1 MQLTSA
7 QDLKAQL
14 LNDVVVPF
22 TRVAAA
28 SARGARSRSRA
39 PGAALARELAVASP
53 LAVSATPGE
62 SLPDVQRSV
71 ALGVTLKGKQYQ
83 LAVRVQRQGLMASPL
98 VEHLVSQAKGEADVR
113 MVGRIDKRQ
122 IAGPP
127 WNQGKVRPVM
137 IGTSVGHPDVTAGTV
152 GAFVTAGGKTFI
164 LSNNHVL
171 ANENLAKAGDRI
183 VQPGTLDGGKSP
195 KDAVARLRK
204 FIALK
209 VPGANFVDAAI
220 AELDAGVSFDR
231 SLMRGLVGGADR
243 TLSGLGPAFVDE
255 STPVFK
261 LGRTTGATE
270 GRVTAFDL
278 DNVVVSYGIGNVRF
292 DDQVE
297 IEGTGN
303 APFSDGGDS
312 GSIIVNGDM
321 QAVALLF
328 AGGDTGGTNGLGL
341 TYANPIHRVLSDL
354 KVTLL
359 F

>member
-28 SARGARSRSRA
+28 AARGARRPPA
-39 PGAALARELAVASP
+39 TPLAHELAVASP
-53 LAVSATPGE
+53 LAVSATAAE
-62 SLPDVQRSV
+62 LPDVHRSV

-83 LAVRVQRQGLMASPL
+83 LAVRVQRQALMSSPL

-113 MVGRIDKRQ
+113 MVGRIEKRQ
-122 IAGPP
+122 ASVP
-127 WNQGKVRPVM
+127 WNQGRVRPVM
-137 IGTSVGHPDVTAGTV
+137 IGTSVGHVDVTAGTV

-171 ANENLAKAGDRI
+171 ANENAAQPGDPV
-183 VQPGTLDGGKSP
+183 VQPGTVDKGKNP
-195 KDAVARLRK
+195 ADVVARLRR
-204 FIALK
+204 FIRLK
-209 VPGANFVDAAI
+209 LPSANLVDAAI
-220 AELDAGVSFDR
+220 AELEPGVSFDR
-231 SLMRGLVGGADR
+231 SLIRGLVGGADR
-243 TLSGLGPAFVDE
+243 TLSGLGPDFIDE
-255 STPVFK
+255 QTPVFK

-270 GRVTAFDL
+270 GRVTAFEL

-297 IEGTGN
+297 IEGAGN

-341 TYANPIHRVLSDL
+341 TYANPVHRVLSEL

-359 F
+359 Y